1 MNSLHLKYCPWSCGE
16 HGGVEV
22 TNQRPVF
29 RSCDHP
35 GPIRDEYTDFVDTR
49 HQHRMRDCK
58 IAEMPDNDKTSMA
71 SSINTILDASNKC
84 ELNTSE
90 ELLTTSY
97 SDSESGTAYIT
108 HIIQY
113 Q

>member
-1 MNSLHLKYCPWSCGE
+1 
-16 HGGVEV
+16 
-22 TNQRPVF
+22 
-29 RSCDHP
+29 
-35 GPIRDEYTDFVDTR
+35 
-49 HQHRMRDCK
+49 
-58 IAEMPDNDKTSMA
+58 MPDNDKTSMA

-97 SDSESGTAYIT
+97 SDSESGTACIT

-113 Q
+113 L